1 LLLLQYYQPTCPIY
15 QHAGSP
21 DPVRSDRW
29 ACYNHTI
36 IKTWYLQTYS
46 GKTCQKILTE
56 HSSFPST
63 ANRDSDLQDSITTAF
78 ILEEYIQH
86 TVTLLSY
93 HSVDY
98 HSTFTPEL
106 KALTDFYSIP
116 ELWPN
121 QVKFANNSLSQQI
134 HQPESYTSLS
144 PFTNSFHFS
153 STKIFKTTTWMLMTT
168 TLQQFKSPP
177 RK

>member
-1 LLLLQYYQPTCPIY
+1 
-15 QHAGSP
+15 
-21 DPVRSDRW
+21 V
-29 ACYNHTI
+29 
-36 IKTWYLQTYS
+36 
-46 GKTCQKILTE
+46 
-56 HSSFPST
+56 
-63 ANRDSDLQDSITTAF
+63 
-78 ILEEYIQH
+78 
-86 TVTLLSY
+86 SY

-144 PFTNSFHFS
+144 PFTNSFSLLFHKDIQDDDMDVDGNNT
-153 STKIFKTTTWMLMTT
+153 STI
-168 TLQQFKSPP
+168 QVPP